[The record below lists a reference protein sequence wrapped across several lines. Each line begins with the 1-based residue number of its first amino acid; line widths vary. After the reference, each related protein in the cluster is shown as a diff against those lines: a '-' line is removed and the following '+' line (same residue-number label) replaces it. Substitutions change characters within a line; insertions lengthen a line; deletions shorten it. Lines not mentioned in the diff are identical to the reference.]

1 MVSIS
6 QSLFNRHLKVETRFL
21 VYFLQKKKIIRALG
35 EICNPSYTNLRSSR
49 RFYNLIPKQ
58 AAKKGILQEKRLF
71 FFSFLLLCLNFWGFF
86 LGFPLFRWVL
96 PLPLPIVERLPPHPP
111 WREPWCSSSHWIS
124 VDSLHLGTC
133 ISFLTFLSVAKAVRG
148 DPVGPHAAVTIC
160 PSSLSQ
166 AVWQHRWSE
175 GSVWLPI
182 KTPYWRWI
190 YVWSISKHI
199 GLQLII

>member
-6 QSLFNRHLKVETRFL
+6 QSLFNSTLESRNSFSGLLSSE
-21 VYFLQKKKIIRALG
+21 KKIIRALD

-71 FFSFLLLCLNFWGFF
+71 FFPSSSFVWISEAFSWASRCSDGFCPF
-86 LGFPLFRWVL
+86 LFPLLRGC
-96 PLPLPIVERLPPHPP
+96 PPNPP